1 MGLFDDLPSAKRP
14 APTPAPA
21 SEPATEPDAKRAKA
35 SEATERPRE
44 VDHATALTKIA
55 AHIGNP
61 PKFKKAAQLA
71 LALMRGGTLERRHG
85 KALFAV
91 LTNAMEPTPRRAND
105 PKLRF
110 EYRELFDAAEACA
123 RDGVLNAKHKAR
135 LAVWMLHV
143 RVVNDVHT
151 DDNFQ
156 FAKATKAVKAL
167 VDALTDHGPR
177 PRGDDDE
184 DDKDDTKDEAKDE
197 AAAGKDED
205 EETREMRE
213 HAARMRAAERQAEL
227 DAWQLREDERE
238 ALLDACDAAHSHY
251 KHAWAQT
258 AVDMLVEHVH
268 ERRAKFGEEHR
279 ARIVEMYEAV
289 RNKRNARKA
298 AAAAGGG
305 GGGGEGLT
313 SFERSQARFTNA
325 AISVRGGVGGEG
337 TRDGRGESAIGGF

>member
-21 SEPATEPDAKRAKA
+21 SEPATDPDAKRAKA

-61 PKFKKAAQLA
+61 AKFKKAAQLA

-105 PKLRF
+105 PGLRF

-123 RDGVLNAKHKAR
+123 SDGVLNAKHKAR

-184 DDKDDTKDEAKDE
+184 DDKDDAKDEAKDE
-197 AAAGKDED
+197 TAAGKGEDED

-298 AAAAGGG
+298 AAA
-305 GGGGEGLT
+305 GEALT

-325 AISVRGGVGGEG
+325 SISIRGGVGGEG

>member
-21 SEPATEPDAKRAKA
+21 SEPAIEPDAKRAK
-35 SEATERPRE
+35 ATERPRE
-44 VDHATALTKIA
+44 VDHASALTKIA
-55 AHIGNP
+55 SHIGNP
-61 PKFKKAAQLA
+61 AKFKKAAQLA
-71 LALMRGGTLERRHG
+71 LALMRGGELERRHG

-105 PKLRF
+105 PGVRF

-123 RDGVLNAKHKAR
+123 EDGLLNAKHKAR

-177 PRGDDDE
+177 PRGDEE
-184 DDKDDTKDEAKDE
+184 DDKDAKDE
-197 AAAGKDED
+197 AAAGKVEDED

-268 ERRAKFGEEHR
+268 ERRAKFGNEHR
-279 ARIVEMYEAV
+279 ARIMEMYEAV

-298 AAAAGGG
+298 AAAGA
-305 GGGGEGLT
+305 EGLT

-325 AISVRGGVGGEG
+325 AISIRGGVGGEG
-337 TRDGRGESAIGGF
+337 TRDGRGESAVGGF

>member
-1 MGLFDDLPSAKRP
+1 M
-14 APTPAPA
+14 
-21 SEPATEPDAKRAKA
+21 
-35 SEATERPRE
+35 
-44 VDHATALTKIA
+44 
-55 AHIGNP
+55 
-61 PKFKKAAQLA
+61 
-71 LALMRGGTLERRHG
+71 
-85 KALFAV
+85 
-91 LTNAMEPTPRRAND
+91 
-105 PKLRF
+105 
-110 EYRELFDAAEACA
+110 
-123 RDGVLNAKHKAR
+123 LNAKHKAR

-298 AAAAGGG
+298 AAAGGGG